1 MVSLLSL
8 WLPILLGAVFVF
20 VVSSI
25 IHTVLTYHQN
35 DYRQVPDEDAV
46 RSALR
51 PLAIPPGDYVVPKP
65 ANAKEMKTPEFQ
77 AKATEGP
84 VVFMT
89 VFPNAPF
96 AMGKQLVLWFV
107 YSVIIGIFAGY
118 LASRTLGPGTEYLQ
132 VFRVTGTVAFA
143 GYGLAL
149 LQRSIWFGQSW
160 NATAKSVFDALIYA
174 LFTAG
179 AFGWLWPS

>member
-8 WLPILLGAVFVF
+8 WLPILLGAVLVF

-25 IHTVLTYHQN
+25 IHTVLKYHQD
-35 DYRQVPDEDAV
+35 DYRQVPNEDGV

-51 PLAIPPGDYVVPKP
+51 PLNIPPGDYVVPKP
-65 ANAKEMKTPEFQ
+65 ASAKDMKTPEFQ
-77 AKATEGP
+77 AKVSEGP

-107 YSVIIGIFAGY
+107 YSLVVGVFAGY
-118 LASRTLGPGTEYLQ
+118 LASRTVGPGADYLQ
-132 VFRVTGTVAFA
+132 VFRITGTVAFA

-160 NATAKSVFDALIYA
+160 SATAKSVFDALIYA

-179 AFGWLWPS
+179 AFGWLWP